1 MISTQARRLWLTHWD
16 SFTYAPV
23 LSPRLDTFLRYK
35 KSVRFCA
42 VVRFLCA
49 SDLDSSVSFHPHLQ
63 LSDNFASSHRRSAY
77 TALSLHSGSRIVFP
91 KHGRRDRG
99 AAAQIPSS
107 KVSVLLTDP
116 PIGSPS
122 PTTGSLHPP
131 LHPPLHL
138 HLFTALVADVAYQV
152 TTTGTVTTSSVSLV
166 LAGSS
171 SLWLDFDF
179 ATASK
184 MITFLRFAARLL
196 FLGHSSTPTSR

>member
-1 MISTQARRLWLTHWD
+1 MPSRHL
-16 SFTYAPV
+16 
-23 LSPRLDTFLRYK
+23 
-35 KSVRFCA
+35 VRFCA
-42 VVRFLCA
+42 VVRFLCVGRPR
-49 SDLDSSVSFHPHLQ
+49 LLCQ
-63 LSDNFASSHRRSAY
+63 LSPSHVSATEISSSATTSPLHIVGSLTPHSASIQVRGSCFLNTGEGSWRVGADPVPQKSRS
-77 TALSLHSGSRIVFP
+77 SSP
-91 KHGRRDRG
+91 
-99 AAAQIPSS
+99 IPQ
-107 KVSVLLTDP
+107 SVLHPL
-116 PIGSPS
+116 
-122 PTTGSLHPP
+122 LHPP